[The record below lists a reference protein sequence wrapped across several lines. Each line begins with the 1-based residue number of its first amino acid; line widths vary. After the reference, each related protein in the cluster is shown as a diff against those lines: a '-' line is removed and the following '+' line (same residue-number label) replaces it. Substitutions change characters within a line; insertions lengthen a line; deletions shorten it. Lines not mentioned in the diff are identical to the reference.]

1 MAYLDVRS
9 VAKTLGS
16 TTGTSGED
24 ASAVLRE
31 VSLQV
36 HSGECVGLS
45 GSTGAGKSTLL
56 RIIAGLEKPDRGE
69 IWLDGKLASSAKEIL
84 PPGERKIGFVFQ
96 HLGLW
101 PHLTVAG
108 HLDFV
113 LEPLKL
119 MKAEK
124 NLRKEELL
132 TEFSLQSLAKRYPVE
147 ISGGEKRLL
156 GLCRALCG
164 DIKLLL
170 LDEPFHGLDGALEAR
185 VIDTLARIRRT
196 RKLATLLV
204 SHAPKDFERLCDRVV
219 NLREGHT
226 HESSGRAK
234 SGK

>member
-16 TTGTSGED
+16 TADSSGED

-31 VSLQV
+31 VSLLV
-36 HSGECVGLS
+36 HAGECVGLS

-56 RIIAGLEKPDRGE
+56 RIVAGLEKPDRGE
-69 IWLDGKLASSAKEIL
+69 IWLDGKLASSPKAML

-113 LEPLKL
+113 LEPLKITR
-119 MKAEK
+119 AEK

-132 TEFSLQSLAKRYPVE
+132 TEFTLQDLAKRFPSE
-147 ISGGEKRLL
+147 ISGGEKRLVA
-156 GLCRALCG
+156 LCRALCG
-164 DIKLLL
+164 DVRLLL

-204 SHAPKDFERLCDRVV
+204 SHAPKDFERLCDRIVM
-219 NLREGHT
+219 LREGHT
-226 HESSGRAK
+226 HDGAGRAK